1 MRNRLQNYDKNIIK
15 NAMVWIAFHNVDDN
29 VGEDARIVLVQK
41 AAGDVDDPM
50 KALIW
55 VIK

>member
-1 MRNRLQNYDKNIIK
+1 
-15 NAMVWIAFHNVDDN
+15 MVWIAFHNIDN
-29 VGEDARIVLVQK
+29 DVGEDARIAFVLK